1 MTAVTDPQPAPG
13 TPSGTAP
20 GTSSG
25 TPYLLEADADL
36 DLDGIPPPPTRA
48 TRPSWAAGLLVL
60 VVAALAGAGVHAA
73 VASGRVVGP
82 PRVSALVAV
91 DAVRLTDRPT
101 ATLHLV
107 VASHD
112 DADVV
117 VTSLQLTGAG
127 VLQQRQQL
135 WRPLTPGLVEDL
147 RLDAPLPCSGTD
159 ARTPLQ
165 LTLTVTRPAPG
176 SSVTQQPQQAPGSS
190 AADATIEVTAEPTGV
205 ARVPGGLCQAANQ
218 QLPQGYQTP
227 APARLT
233 SISNTALS
241 LALTDLPA
249 EASELF
255 AAQADGWF
263 LPLQSSGPPGSKA
276 SQGLVPVTAG
286 RATVVL
292 GLPQPQCHDLGTRG
306 LLPTGLQLLYIGASG
321 VHEVYAEVGPAL
333 AAWLLEGRRRSCPDD
348 AGAS

>member
-1 MTAVTDPQPAPG
+1 M
-13 TPSGTAP
+13 
-20 GTSSG
+20 
-25 TPYLLEADADL
+25 
-36 DLDGIPPPPTRA
+36 
-48 TRPSWAAGLLVL
+48 LVL
-60 VVAALAGAGVHAA
+60 AALAGAGAHAA
-73 VASGRVVGP
+73 LTSGRVVGP

-91 DAVRLTDRPT
+91 DAVRLTDHPT
-101 ATLHLV
+101 ATFHLV

-117 VTSLQLTGAG
+117 ITSLRLTGAG
-127 VLQQRQQL
+127 VVEQRQQL

-159 ARTPLQ
+159 PRTPLQ
-165 LTLTVTRPAPG
+165 LTLTVTRPDPGTTGGAPASAPASAPAGAPASAPASPPAAASG
-176 SSVTQQPQQAPGSS
+176 SR
-190 AADATIEVTAEPTGV
+190 AAGATIEVIAEPAGA
-205 ARVPGGLCQAANQ
+205 ARVPGGLCQAGEQ
-218 QLPQGYQTP
+218 QLPQGFRTP

-233 SISNTALS
+233 SISSTSLT
-241 LALTDLPA
+241 LALTGLPA

-263 LPLQSSGPPGSKA
+263 LPLQSSGPAGSKA

-292 GLPQPQCHDLGTRG
+292 GLPQPQCHDLGTRR
-306 LLPTGLQLLYIGASG
+306 LLPTGLQLLYIGESG

-333 AAWLLEGRRRSCPDD
+333 AAWLLEGRRRTCPDD
-348 AGAS
+348 AGVS

>member
-1 MTAVTDPQPAPG
+1 
-13 TPSGTAP
+13 
-20 GTSSG
+20 
-25 TPYLLEADADL
+25 
-36 DLDGIPPPPTRA
+36 
-48 TRPSWAAGLLVL
+48 
-60 VVAALAGAGVHAA
+60 
-73 VASGRVVGP
+73 VVGP

-91 DAVRLTDRPT
+91 DAVRLADRPT

-117 VTSLQLTGAG
+117 VTSLQLSGAG

-165 LTLTVTRPAPG
+165 LTLTVTRPTQGSGGTQQTQQVPG
-176 SSVTQQPQQAPGSS
+176 SGTAGT
-190 AADATIEVTAEPTGV
+190 TIQVTAEPTGV
-205 ARVPGGLCQAANQ
+205 ARVPGGLCQAGDQ

-233 SISNTALS
+233 SISSTWLG
-241 LALTDLPA
+241 LTLTDLPA

-263 LPLQSSGPPGSKA
+263 LPLQSSGPPGSKT

-292 GLPQPQCHDLGTRG
+292 GLPQPQCLDLGTRR
-306 LLPTGLQLLYIGASG
+306 LLPTGLQLLYSGASG

-348 AGAS
+348 AGVS